1 VILRNSLPN
10 EEITARIESALYS
23 AGRPLSIDEL
33 LRASGTNSKSKTRII
48 LNELVKKTKSVFA
61 ALEITELADETFV
74 LQLKPRYTPLIRKFA
89 QRPLIP
95 TSALK
100 TLSYITYEQPVTSK
114 RLVQIRGSQVYVHLR
129 SLKQMG
135 FIESENLGKS
145 KTYRTTKKFR
155 NYFGVTDLESLRNML
170 VTTPNNQGKDSS
182 LTQRHNLT
190 SEATTSPIEEAER
203 S

>member
-1 VILRNSLPN
+1 MRNSLPN

-33 LRASGTNSKSKTRII
+33 LRASGTNSKSNTRTVI
-48 LNELVKKTKSVFA
+48 NELVKKTKSVFA
-61 ALEITELADETFV
+61 AIEITELADGTFV

-100 TLSYITYEQPVTSK
+100 TLSYITYEEPVTSK
-114 RLVQIRGSQVYVHLR
+114 RLVQI
-129 SLKQMG
+129 
-135 FIESENLGKS
+135 KS
-145 KTYRTTKKFR
+145 IR
-155 NYFGVTDLESLRNML
+155 NTL
-170 VTTPNNQGKDSS
+170 VTTPHNQSQNS
-182 LTQRHNLT
+182 NLT
-190 SEATTSPIEEAER
+190 RNNLMTAATASPIEEAER

>member
-1 VILRNSLPN
+1 MRDSLPN

-33 LRASGTNSKSKTRII
+33 LRASGTNSKSSTRTVI
-48 LNELVKKTKSVFA
+48 NDLVKKTKSVFA
-61 ALEITELADETFV
+61 AIEITELADGTFV

-114 RLVQIRGSQVYVHLR
+114 RLVQIRGSQVYAHLR
-129 SLKQMG
+129 TLKQMG
-135 FIESENLGKS
+135 FIELENLGRS

-155 NYFGVTDLESLRNML
+155 SYFGVTDLESIRNTL
-170 VTTPNNQGKDSS
+170 VTTPH
-182 LTQRHNLT
+182 TQSKNGNLT
-190 SEATTSPIEEAER
+190 RDNLMTAATASPIEEAQR

>member
-1 VILRNSLPN
+1 MRNSLPN

-33 LRASGTNSKSKTRII
+33 LRASGTNSKSNTRTVI
-48 LNELVKKTKSVFA
+48 NELVKKTKSVFA
-61 ALEITELADETFV
+61 AIEITELGDGTFV

-114 RLVQIRGSQVYVHLR
+114 RLVQIRGSQVYAHLR
-129 SLKQMG
+129 TLKEMG
-135 FIESENLGKS
+135 FIELENLGRS

-155 NYFGVTDLESLRNML
+155 SYFGVTDLESIRNTL
-170 VTTPNNQGKDSS
+170 VTTPH
-182 LTQRHNLT
+182 TQSKNSNLT
-190 SEATTSPIEEAER
+190 RNNLMTAATASPIDEAQR

>member
-1 VILRNSLPN
+1 MRDSLPN

-33 LRASGTNSKSKTRII
+33 LRASGTNSKSNTRTVI
-48 LNELVKKTKSVFA
+48 NELVKKTKSVFA
-61 ALEITELADETFV
+61 AIEITELGDGTFV

-114 RLVQIRGSQVYVHLR
+114 RLVQIRGSQVYAHLR
-129 SLKQMG
+129 TLKQMG
-135 FIESENLGKS
+135 FIELENLGRS

-155 NYFGVTDLESLRNML
+155 SYFGVTDLESIRKTL
-170 VTTPNNQGKDSS
+170 VTTPH
-182 LTQRHNLT
+182 TQSKNGNLT
-190 SEATTSPIEEAER
+190 RDNLMTAATASPIEEAQR

>member
-1 VILRNSLPN
+1 LRNSLPN

-33 LRASGTNSKSKTRII
+33 LRASGTNSKSNTRTVI
-48 LNELVKKTKSVFA
+48 NELVKKTKSVFA
-61 ALEITELADETFV
+61 AIEITELADGTFV

-114 RLVQIRGSQVYVHLR
+114 RLVQIRGSQVYAHLR
-129 SLKQMG
+129 TLKQMG
-135 FIESENLGKS
+135 FIELENPGRS
-145 KTYRTTKKFR
+145 STYRTTKKFR
-155 NYFGVTDLESLRNML
+155 SYFGVTDLESIRNTL
-170 VTTPNNQGKDSS
+170 VTTQSKNS
-182 LTQRHNLT
+182 NLSRDNLMT
-190 SEATTSPIEEAER
+190 AATASPIKEAQR

>member
-1 VILRNSLPN
+1 LRNSLPN
-10 EEITARIESALYS
+10 EEIIARIESALYS

-33 LRASGTNSKSKTRII
+33 IRASGTNSKSNTRTVV
-48 LNELVKKTKSVFA
+48 NELIKKTKSVFA
-61 ALEITELADETFV
+61 AIEITELADGTFV
-74 LQLKPRYTPLIRKFA
+74 LQLKPRYSPLIRKFA

-129 SLKQMG
+129 ILKQMG
-135 FIESENLGKS
+135 FIELESVGRA

-155 NYFGVTDLESLRNML
+155 SYFGVTDLESLRNML
-170 VTTPNNQGKDSS
+170 VTTHHNQNRNTNLVQRNNLLVAATASS
-182 LTQRHNLT
+182 
-190 SEATTSPIEEAER
+190 PMEETE
-203 S
+203 SS

>member
-1 VILRNSLPN
+1 MRNSLPN
-10 EEITARIESALYS
+10 EEVTARIESALYS

-33 LRASGTNSKSKTRII
+33 LRASGTNSKSNTRTVI
-48 LNELVKKTKSVFA
+48 NELVKKTKSVFA
-61 ALEITELADETFV
+61 AIEITELADGTFV

-114 RLVQIRGSQVYVHLR
+114 RLVQIRGSQVYAHLR

-135 FIESENLGKS
+135 FIELENLGRS

-155 NYFGVTDLESLRNML
+155 SYFGVTDLESIRNTL
-170 VTTPNNQGKDSS
+170 VTTPH
-182 LTQRHNLT
+182 TQSKNGNLT
-190 SEATTSPIEEAER
+190 RDNLMTAATASPIEEAQR

>member
-1 VILRNSLPN
+1 VKLRNSLPN

-33 LRASGTNSKSKTRII
+33 LRASGTNSKSNTRTVI
-48 LNELVKKTKSVFA
+48 NELVKKTKSVFA
-61 ALEITELADETFV
+61 AIEITELADGTFV
-74 LQLKPRYTPLIRKFA
+74 LQLKPRYAPLIRKFA

-114 RLVQIRGSQVYVHLR
+114 RLVQIRGSQVYAHLR

-135 FIESENLGKS
+135 FIELENLGRS

-155 NYFGVTDLESLRNML
+155 SYFGVTDLESIRNTL
-170 VTTPNNQGKDSS
+170 VTTPHNQSQNS
-182 LTQRHNLT
+182 NLT
-190 SEATTSPIEEAER
+190 RNNLMTAATASPIEEAER

>member
-1 VILRNSLPN
+1 LRNSLPN

-33 LRASGTNSKSKTRII
+33 LRASGTNSKSNTRTVI
-48 LNELVKKTKSVFA
+48 NELVKKTKSVFA
-61 ALEITELADETFV
+61 AIEITELADGTFV

-114 RLVQIRGSQVYVHLR
+114 RLVQIRGSQVYAHIR
-129 SLKQMG
+129 TLKQMG
-135 FIESENLGKS
+135 FIELENLGRS

-155 NYFGVTDLESLRNML
+155 SYFGVTDLESIRNTL
-170 VTTPNNQGKDSS
+170 VTTPHNQSQNS
-182 LTQRHNLT
+182 NLT
-190 SEATTSPIEEAER
+190 RKNLMTAATASPIEEAER

>member
-1 VILRNSLPN
+1 MRNSLPN

-33 LRASGTNSKSKTRII
+33 LRASGTNSKSNTRTVI
-48 LNELVKKTKSVFA
+48 NELVKKTKSVFA
-61 ALEITELADETFV
+61 AIEITELADGTFV

-114 RLVQIRGSQVYVHLR
+114 RLVQIRGSQVYAHLR

-135 FIESENLGKS
+135 FIELENLGRS

-155 NYFGVTDLESLRNML
+155 SYFGVTDLESLRNTL
-170 VTTPNNQGKDSS
+170 VTTPHNQSKNTNPVQRNN
-182 LTQRHNLT
+182 LLVA
-190 SEATTSPIEEAER
+190 ATASSPIEER

>member
-1 VILRNSLPN
+1 LRNSLPN

-33 LRASGTNSKSKTRII
+33 VRASGTNSKSNTRTVI
-48 LNELVKKTKSVFA
+48 NELVKKTKSVFA
-61 ALEITELADETFV
+61 AIEITELADGTFV

-114 RLVQIRGSQVYVHLR
+114 RLVQIRGSQVYAHLR

-135 FIESENLGKS
+135 FIELENLGRS

-155 NYFGVTDLESLRNML
+155 SYFGVTDLESIRNTL
-170 VTTPNNQGKDSS
+170 VTTPHNQSQNS
-182 LTQRHNLT
+182 NLT
-190 SEATTSPIEEAER
+190 RNNLMTAATASPIEEAER

>member
-1 VILRNSLPN
+1 MRNSLPN
-10 EEITARIESALYS
+10 EEISARIESALYS

-33 LRASGTNSKSKTRII
+33 IRASGTNSKSNTRTIV
-48 LNELVKKTKSVFA
+48 NELIKKTKSVFA
-61 ALEITELADETFV
+61 AIEITELADGTFV

-114 RLVQIRGSQVYVHLR
+114 RLVQIRGSQVYAHLR
-129 SLKQMG
+129 TLKQMG
-135 FIESENLGKS
+135 FIELENVGRA

-155 NYFGVTDLESLRNML
+155 SYFGVTDLEFLRNSL
-170 VTTPNNQGKDSS
+170 LTTPNNQSKN
-182 LTQRHNLT
+182 TNIAQRNKLMVA
-190 SEATTSPIEEAER
+190 ATASSPIEEAER

>member
-1 VILRNSLPN
+1 LRNSLPN

-33 LRASGTNSKSKTRII
+33 LRASGTNSKSNTRTVI
-48 LNELVKKTKSVFA
+48 NELVKKTKSVFA
-61 ALEITELADETFV
+61 AIEITELADGTFV

-114 RLVQIRGSQVYVHLR
+114 RLVQIRGSQVYAHLR

-135 FIESENLGKS
+135 FIELENLGRS

-155 NYFGVTDLESLRNML
+155 SYFGVTDLESIRNTL
-170 VTTPNNQGKDSS
+170 VTTPHNQSQNS
-182 LTQRHNLT
+182 NLT
-190 SEATTSPIEEAER
+190 RNNLMTAATASPIEEAEM

>member
-1 VILRNSLPN
+1 MRNSLPN

-33 LRASGTNSKSKTRII
+33 LRASGTNSKSNTRTVI
-48 LNELVKKTKSVFA
+48 NELVKKTKSVFA
-61 ALEITELADETFV
+61 AIEITELADGTFV

-100 TLSYITYEQPVTSK
+100 TLSYIAYEQPVTSK
-114 RLVQIRGSQVYVHLR
+114 RLVQIRGSQVYAHFR
-129 SLKQMG
+129 TLKQMG
-135 FIESENLGKS
+135 FIELENLGRS

-155 NYFGVTDLESLRNML
+155 SYFGVTDLESIRNTL
-170 VTTPNNQGKDSS
+170 VTTPHNQSQNS
-182 LTQRHNLT
+182 NLT
-190 SEATTSPIEEAER
+190 RNNLMTAATASPIEEAER

>member
-1 VILRNSLPN
+1 MRNSLPN

-33 LRASGTNSKSKTRII
+33 LRASGTNSKSSTRTVI
-48 LNELVKKTKSVFA
+48 NDLVKKTKSVFA
-61 ALEITELADETFV
+61 AIEITELADGTFV

-114 RLVQIRGSQVYVHLR
+114 RLVQIRGSQVYAHLR
-129 SLKQMG
+129 SLKQVG
-135 FIESENLGKS
+135 FIELENLGRS

-155 NYFGVTDLESLRNML
+155 SYFGVTDVESIRNTL
-170 VTTPNNQGKDSS
+170 VTTP
-182 LTQRHNLT
+182 HNE
-190 SEATTSPIEEAER
+190 SK
-203 S
+203 

>member
-1 VILRNSLPN
+1 LRNSLPN

-33 LRASGTNSKSKTRII
+33 LRASGTNSKSNTRTVI
-48 LNELVKKTKSVFA
+48 NELVKKTKSVFA
-61 ALEITELADETFV
+61 AIEITELADGTFV

-114 RLVQIRGSQVYVHLR
+114 RLVQIRGSQVYAHLR

-135 FIESENLGKS
+135 FIELENLGRS

-155 NYFGVTDLESLRNML
+155 SYFGVADLESIRNTL
-170 VTTPNNQGKDSS
+170 VTTPHNQSQNS
-182 LTQRHNLT
+182 NLT
-190 SEATTSPIEEAER
+190 RNNLMTAGNSIADRGSGKVLI
-203 S
+203 

>member
-1 VILRNSLPN
+1 LRNSLPN

-33 LRASGTNSKSKTRII
+33 LRASGTNSKSNTRTVI
-48 LNELVKKTKSVFA
+48 NELIKKTKSVFA
-61 ALEITELADETFV
+61 AIEITELGDGTFV

-114 RLVQIRGSQVYVHLR
+114 RLVQIRGSQVYAHLR
-129 SLKQMG
+129 TLKQMG
-135 FIESENLGKS
+135 FIELENLGRS

-155 NYFGVTDLESLRNML
+155 SYFGVTDLESIRNTL
-170 VTTPNNQGKDSS
+170 VTTPHTQSKNN
-182 LTQRHNLT
+182 NLT
-190 SEATTSPIEEAER
+190 RNNLMTAATASPPIEEAQR

>member
-1 VILRNSLPN
+1 LRNSLPN

-33 LRASGTNSKSKTRII
+33 LRASGTNSKSNTRTVI
-48 LNELVKKTKSVFA
+48 NELVKKTKSVFA
-61 ALEITELADETFV
+61 AIEITELADGTFV

-114 RLVQIRGSQVYVHLR
+114 RLVQIRGSQVYAHLR

-135 FIESENLGKS
+135 FFELENLGRS

-155 NYFGVTDLESLRNML
+155 SYYGVTDLETLRNSL
-170 VTTPNNQGKDSS
+170 VSTPDNQGKNNK
-182 LTQRHNLT
+182 LTQRNNPMIV
-190 SEATTSPIEEAER
+190 ATVSPIEEAER

>member
-1 VILRNSLPN
+1 MRNSLPN
-10 EEITARIESALYS
+10 EEVTARIESALYS

-33 LRASGTNSKSKTRII
+33 LRASGTNSKSNTRTVI
-48 LNELVKKTKSVFA
+48 NELVKKTKSVFA
-61 ALEITELADETFV
+61 AIEITELADGTFV

-100 TLSYITYEQPVTSK
+100 TLSYITYEQPVASK
-114 RLVQIRGSQVYVHLR
+114 RLVQIRGSQVYAHIR
-129 SLKQMG
+129 TLKQMG
-135 FIESENLGKS
+135 FIELENLGRS

-155 NYFGVTDLESLRNML
+155 SYFGVTDLESIRNTL
-170 VTTPNNQGKDSS
+170 VTTPH
-182 LTQRHNLT
+182 TQSKNGNLT
-190 SEATTSPIEEAER
+190 RDNLMTAATASPIEEAQR

>member
-1 VILRNSLPN
+1 MRNSLPN

-33 LRASGTNSKSKTRII
+33 LRASGTNSKSNTRTVI
-48 LNELVKKTKSVFA
+48 NELVKKTKSVFA
-61 ALEITELADETFV
+61 AIEITELADGTFV

-114 RLVQIRGSQVYVHLR
+114 RLVQIRGSQVYAHIR
-129 SLKQMG
+129 TLKQMG
-135 FIESENLGKS
+135 FIELENLGRS

-155 NYFGVTDLESLRNML
+155 SYFGVTDLESIRNTL
-170 VTTPNNQGKDSS
+170 VTTPHNQSQNS
-182 LTQRHNLT
+182 NLT
-190 SEATTSPIEEAER
+190 RKNLMTAATASPIEEAER

>member
-1 VILRNSLPN
+1 LRNSLPN

-33 LRASGTNSKSKTRII
+33 LRASGTNSKSNTRTVI
-48 LNELVKKTKSVFA
+48 NELVKKTKSVFA
-61 ALEITELADETFV
+61 AIEITELADGTFV

-114 RLVQIRGSQVYVHLR
+114 RLVQIRGSQVYAHLR

-135 FIESENLGKS
+135 FIELENLGRS

-155 NYFGVTDLESLRNML
+155 SYFGVTDLESIRNTL
-170 VTTPNNQGKDSS
+170 VTTPHNQSQNS
-182 LTQRHNLT
+182 NLT
-190 SEATTSPIEEAER
+190 RNNLMTAATASPIEEAER